1 MKMETRKTVGAG
13 RRLLMTLAL
22 LAATVAPAAAQE
34 LLVGIAPKNRLV
46 FFASTNP
53 GDVDVVKVT
62 GLRQGEKLLGIDRR
76 PFDGQ
81 LYALGSTSR
90 IYVINSATG
99 VATVVGT
106 AGPFTPALSGTRF
119 GFDFNPAVDR
129 IRIVSNTGQNFRVN
143 PDTGV
148 TAGTDTALAYA
159 IGDAGEG
166 SIPGVAAAGYT
177 NSDSPAPLATTLY
190 DIDSRRDV
198 LVIQNPPNNG
208 TLNTVGALG
217 INVTEVAGFDIA
229 GSNEVAYASFQL
241 KLRFGKSK
249 RASLYTINL
258 LTGAATLVGKIGGP
272 FPVSDITAMG
282 PLIP

>member
-1 MKMETRKTVGAG
+1 MKLESRKTVGAG
-13 RRLLMTLAL
+13 RRLLIVLAF
-22 LAATVAPAAAQE
+22 LAAAVAPAAAQE
-34 LLVGIAPKNRLV
+34 LLVGISSKNRLV
-46 FFASTNP
+46 FFISTNP
-53 GDVDVVKVT
+53 GNVDVVKVT
-62 GLRQGEKLLGIDRR
+62 GLQRGEKLLGIDRR
-76 PFDGQ
+76 PLDGQ

-90 IYVINSATG
+90 IYVINTTTG
-99 VATVVGT
+99 VATVVG
-106 AGPFTPALSGTRF
+106 AGPFTPTLSGTRF
-119 GFDFNPAVDR
+119 GFDFNPTVDR

-148 TAGTDTALAYA
+148 TAGSDTALAYA
-159 IGDAGEG
+159 IGDAGDG

-217 INVTEVAGFDIA
+217 VNVTELAGFDIA

-241 KLRFGKSK
+241 KLRFGKTK

-282 PLIP
+282 PVIP